1 MLSLNARA
9 EGSAIPD
16 RLTQQVDLM
25 KAEKVQRADLELYAY
40 DLGKQLCY
48 IFQFRSS
55 HGLPLQTTWYSW
67 PVEDYKIGRNVLS
80 DVKLQESIKAWM
92 TLGWFG
98 FVAPYYHNVGTIVS
112 SESLLHDR
120 LQHSKELERAVK
132 DCGDEIHVDL
142 KNIFDHELDLQD
154 SFQGFMSSYGLL
166 TLAGGIGSGTGFFT
180 TAFRKI
186 AGVFTMR
193 IVTGLAVAS
202 IAVAVTAVVQ
212 ESQLRRGIVNDAK
225 AVSRGELT
233 SRNTYADGVMD
244 DNLNF
249 ALASFGRQYVR
260 LQDKSHLPPS
270 LIVLSNRLDQYP
282 LIEQYEKLK
291 KEVDTYSGG
300 QQGLQW
306 LLLKQKNQIDLTDDE
321 QAMLDK
327 LQALGGLQ
335 IYFNWKKSLT
345 TAALE
350 KTR

>member
-1 MLSLNARA
+1 MFSLNARG
-9 EGSAIPD
+9 EGAAAPG
-16 RLTQQVDLM
+16 RLIQQVDLM
-25 KAEKVQRADLELYAY
+25 KAEKIQRSDLELYAY

-48 IFQFRSS
+48 IFQFRNA
-55 HGLPLQTTWYSW
+55 HNLPLQTTWYSW
-67 PVEDYKIGRNVLS
+67 PVEDAKIGLNVYS
-80 DVKLQESIKAWM
+80 DVKLQESIKAWL

-142 KNIFDHELDLQD
+142 KKIFDTELDRQD
-154 SFQGFMSSYGLL
+154 SVQGFMSSYGLF
-166 TLAGGIGSGTGFFT
+166 TLAGGVGSGAGIFS

-186 AGVFTMR
+186 AGVFTMK

-212 ESQLRRGIVNDAK
+212 ESRLRSGIVEDAK
-225 AVSRGELT
+225 AVAKGELT

-282 LIEQYEKLK
+282 LIEHYEKLK
-291 KEVDTYSGG
+291 KEVDNYSGG
-300 QQGLQW
+300 QQGLQV
-306 LLLKQKNQIDLTDDE
+306 LLQKQKNQIALNDDE